1 MLIDAIDRSDDPA
14 GRPKPP
20 ADATPMV
27 EPKLI
32 VRDSVA
38 PA

>member
-1 MLIDAIDRSDDPA
+1 VRQPGTVVDAA
-14 GRPKPP
+14 
-20 ADATPMV
+20 PMV